1 MSLNIIVKGGKRSGN
16 SQEEI
21 AYYMRKANE
30 QAVVR
35 EKAGYAKRQEQARQ
49 AAKALEGGKGNF
61 RLKRVTDLPTYLRHQ
76 QERPGCWSDS
86 KGFVKDFEKANP
98 EVKVKH

>member
-35 EKAGYAKRQEQARQ
+35 EKKGYAQRQEQARR
-49 AAKALEGGKGNF
+49 AAKFLEGGKGNF
-61 RLKRVTDLPTYLRHQ
+61 RLQRVTDTATYLRHQ
-76 QERPGCWSDS
+76 QERPGCWGD
-86 KGFVKDFEKANP
+86 KGFVKDFEKSNP

>member
-1 MSLNIIVKGGKRSGN
+1 MSLNIIVKGGKRSG
-16 SQEEI
+16 QEEI

-35 EKAGYAKRQEQARQ
+35 EKKGYAQRQEQARR
-49 AAKALEGGKGNF
+49 AAKSLEGGKGNF
-61 RLKRVTDLPTYLRHQ
+61 RVQRVTDMATYMRHQ
-76 QERPGCWSDS
+76 QERPGCWSD
-86 KGFVKDFEKANP
+86 KEFVKDFEKSNP

>member
-21 AYYMRKANE
+21 AYYLRKETERA
-30 QAVVR
+30 AR
-35 EKAGYAKRQEQARQ
+35 SEKQNYEARQEQARKS
-49 AAKALEGGKGNF
+49 AKSLEGGKGDF
-61 RLKRVTDLPTYLRHQ
+61 RLARVTDLTTYMRHQ
-76 QERPGCWSDS
+76 QERPGCWGD
-86 KGFVKDFEKANP
+86 KGFVKDFEKSNP

>member
-35 EKAGYAKRQEQARQ
+35 EKAGYAQRQEQARR
-49 AAKALEGGKGNF
+49 AAKSLEGGKGNF
-61 RLKRVTDLPTYLRHQ
+61 RLKRVTDMATYMRHQ
-76 QERPGCWSDS
+76 QERPGCWSD
-86 KGFVKDFEKANP
+86 KGFVKDFEKSNP
-98 EVKVKH
+98 ECKIKH

>member
-1 MSLNIIVKGGKRSGN
+1 
-16 SQEEI
+16 
-21 AYYMRKANE
+21 MRKANE

>member
-1 MSLNIIVKGGKRSGN
+1 MSLNIIVKGGKKSGN

-35 EKAGYAKRQEQARQ
+35 EKAGYAQRQEQARR

-61 RLKRVTDLPTYLRHQ
+61 RLKSVTDLPTYLRHQ
-76 QERPGCWSDS
+76 QERPGCWSD
-86 KGFVKDFEKANP
+86 KGFRKDFEKANP